1 MIREDAVFA
10 SLTDPVLR
18 QSVENAL
25 LLDRRI
31 KKAGV
36 VDLDKGTA
44 SIIRQ
49 RIQEV
54 KAVLL

>member
-1 MIREDAVFA
+1 MFA